1 MQLPQIRDVF
11 VWHPMKPGTDRRC
24 RFAWLPASTQEG
36 PVSMSC
42 FLARI
47 LPAFPPQLIH
57 LFIHSDDLVSS
68 AFLFLLFVFGIL
80 LVALLDDCAFE

>member
-1 MQLPQIRDVF
+1 
-11 VWHPMKPGTDRRC
+11 
-24 RFAWLPASTQEG
+24 
-36 PVSMSC
+36 MSC

-57 LFIHSDDLVSS
+57 LFIHNDDLVLS